1 MSSIDR
7 KEALQRYKERKLTGG
22 ICAIR
27 NLKTDKRLIFLDNDL
42 EAARNRFEF
51 TSKSGVCASFKMQR
65 DWNLQGAQ
73 DFVFEVIEHLEM
85 KKDQTVAEFN
95 EELKMLE
102 EMVKSRYEKKAMY

>member
-1 MSSIDR
+1 MGSIDR
-7 KEALQRYKERKLTGG
+7 KEALQRYKERKLVGG

-73 DFVFEVIEHLEM
+73 DFVFEIMEQLEM
-85 KKDQTVAEFN
+85 KEDQTEEAFN
-95 EELKMLE
+95 EDLKMLE
-102 EMVKSRYEKKAMY
+102 ELVKGRFEKSEMY